1 MIKQAE
7 ISSFFE
13 RCEKLGIK
21 NIWRDSTPD
30 LRCCF
35 LASLFEPD
43 VCHCEGQHLVR
54 SFVSFRLCPAVLVVP
69 RIPYLVVLDKIVLSA
84 LFFVKSANCIRGFP
98 RGCKNDIG
106 IGDRLFNY
114 LSKPLMKGGYLDDP
128 ALRFKRWLR
137 RFTNRVLYVAN
148 GAHCSP
154 HRSVSRFQSRLQLT
168 NSVSGDFDGTRIVIW
183 RGASTAYKL
192 LALSR

>member
-1 MIKQAE
+1 MAR
-7 ISSFFE
+7 FDA
-13 RCEKLGIK
+13 G
-21 NIWRDSTPD
+21 P
-30 LRCCF
+30 
-35 LASLFEPD
+35 SLLLF
-43 VCHCEGQHLVR
+43 G
-54 SFVSFRLCPAVLVVP
+54 VSFWAGRLPLRGSTSRRVVCFFSPLSSSP
-69 RIPYLVVLDKIVLSA
+69 RRSTYPISRSSRQYSTFGP
-84 LFFVKSANCIRGFP
+84 FFVKSANCIRGFP

-128 ALRFKRWLR
+128 ALRLKRWLR